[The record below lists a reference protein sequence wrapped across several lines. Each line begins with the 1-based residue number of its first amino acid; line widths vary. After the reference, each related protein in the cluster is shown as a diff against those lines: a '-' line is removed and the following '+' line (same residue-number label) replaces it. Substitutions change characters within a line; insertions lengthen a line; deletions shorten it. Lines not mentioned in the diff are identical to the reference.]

1 MKECP
6 VCSAVTFDD
15 MDICYGCLHR
25 FGGADAIA
33 ASATAGGKGA
43 FAVQPA
49 NGSLAGRRAASCLR
63 IALGNKAVRIGPPA
77 HTAWKSR
84 SCR

>member
-49 NGSLAGRRAASCLR
+49 ASCLR